1 MGIEGLLV
9 LKEVI
14 WKHKKWWLKSDM
26 LATKITEAVEL
37 LMMTTVEV

>member
-9 LKEVI
+9 LEEVI

-26 LATKITEAVEL
+26 FAIKITEASEL
-37 LMMTTVEV
+37 LMMATVKV